1 MRPLSQSRVSWLRRM
16 SLHGDTQAG
25 ADRDE
30 ETWLGSVLLKIGGNE
45 ESVFEGGGSMDRQQS
60 MSAGDASSGDLDVS
74 KIPTL
79 KPALRKPARSAG
91 STSANTVQN
100 ARPQPMADRPSSS
113 QRTLTDAQVLK
124 LLESR
129 RAGTA
134 TVVGEAIGSS
144 DVTMLPPEDTNTRL
158 VLREAVARNA
168 PVSFAVQ
175 LQWSVQPINIKSV
188 PRHPIFQAYALYAA
202 EGRRA
207 GRTWFFLRVGFFS
220 DAVSAKQVAHYLRR
234 DFASAAVVPVS
245 PQEREQVMQR
255 GRCSEAATVARPPA

>member
-1 MRPLSQSRVSWLRRM
+1 MDRHQSRPP
-16 SLHGDTQAG
+16 
-25 ADRDE
+25 
-30 ETWLGSVLLKIGGNE
+30 
-45 ESVFEGGGSMDRQQS
+45 
-60 MSAGDASSGDLDVS
+60 GDAPGTDLDVS

-79 KPALRKPARSAG
+79 KPAFREPAKSAG
-91 STSANTVQN
+91 STTAKSVQN
-100 ARPQPMADRPSSS
+100 TQRQQRADGEPGRP

-124 LLESR
+124 ALENR
-129 RAGTA
+129 R
-134 TVVGEAIGSS
+134 VDSIDGEAVGA
-144 DVTMLPPEDTNTRL
+144 DVAILPPEDTNTRL

-175 LQWSVQPINIKSV
+175 LQWSVQPIDVKSI
-188 PRHPIFQAYALYAA
+188 PRHPIFHAYTLYAA

-245 PQEREQVMQR
+245 PEERQQVKKM
-255 GRCSEAATVARPPA
+255 GNCSEASTVARRPARARQR

>member
-1 MRPLSQSRVSWLRRM
+1 M
-16 SLHGDTQAG
+16 H
-25 ADRDE
+25 
-30 ETWLGSVLLKIGGNE
+30 
-45 ESVFEGGGSMDRQQS
+45 RQRS
-60 MSAGDASSGDLDVS
+60 MSAGDASSSELDVS
-74 KIPTL
+74 KVPTL
-79 KPALRKPARSAG
+79 KPAFPRPAKSAD
-91 STSANTVQN
+91 STSAKSVQN
-100 ARPQPMADRPSSS
+100 ARPQPRADRPSSS

-124 LLESR
+124 ALESR

-134 TVVGEAIGSS
+134 SVVGDAIGSS

-175 LQWSVQPINIKSV
+175 LQWSVQPIDIKSV
-188 PRHPIFQAYALYAA
+188 PRHPIFHAYALYAA

-207 GRTWFFLRVGFFS
+207 GRTWFFLRLGFFS

-245 PQEREQVMQR
+245 PQERQQVLQR
-255 GRCSEAATVARPPA
+255 GRCSEAATVARRPA